1 MRRVLVL
8 TVASIGF
15 FMQTACAAVE
25 FKVFDMRNR
34 LFEESKEIRTL
45 IGKSKDSVV
54 LTGMFDSCMLS
65 MAQLDAYF
73 SMLGIF
79 YSVKDTEGTLTALN
93 FLTNWIN
100 EVIRT
105 NDMIKGS
112 LTASEVAVEK
122 KTQEH
127 LAKLKS
133 YYTQLNT
140 LLDGEL
146 KKVTTIKLS
155 LTKPVQK
162 TVAPDKKPAV
172 VAQQPAK
179 DKAKTKK

>member
-8 TVASIGF
+8 TVASLAIIT
-15 FMQTACAAVE
+15 QTACAAVE

-34 LFEESKEIRTL
+34 LFEESKEIKTL
-45 IGKSKDSVV
+45 IAKSKDSVV
-54 LTGMFDSCMLS
+54 LMGMFDSCMLS

-93 FLTNWIN
+93 FLSSWIN
-100 EVIRT
+100 EMSRT
-105 NDMIKGS
+105 NAVV
-112 LTASEVAVEK
+112 LTSFDSSQIAVEK

-133 YYTQLNT
+133 YYVQFNT

-146 KKVTTIKLS
+146 KKVTVIKLS
-155 LTKPVQK
+155 VAKSVQKPVG
-162 TVAPDKKPAV
+162 PDTKQSGA
-172 VAQQPAK
+172 AQPVK
-179 DKAKTKK
+179 EKAKAKK